1 MSTLVLVVLVVPV
14 VPVDPVDPVDRVVV
28 ALKADLVVAE
38 VLAVMKVDVPN
49 VLDAPNRPLSAIPK
63 D

>member
-1 MSTLVLVVLVVPV
+1 MSTLVLVVLVALV
-14 VPVDPVDPVDRVVV
+14 VPADRVVV

-49 VLDAPNRPLSAIPK
+49 ALDAPNSPLAAIPK